1 MGSIV
6 KSIGKAIKKIGKGL
20 KKVIKKIW
28 PILLVAAAVYVGVAF
43 YGASLSAGTAAA
55 GGSTLGTT
63 NFMTGLKAMGSSA
76 MKFFSPTA
84 GTAPGVSA
92 ASQYAT
98 GATTGVS
105 GAAGIVPTLGETAA
119 AQYAGGN
126 VLGEFAMQTAITP
139 GSATAFMGDAAL
151 TNALKENIIKSY
163 SSAVAGG
170 MTSGDALVYMTK
182 MNMLATGAKMVAGF
196 FDKSEEEQRQHE
208 KEILSQRY
216 AYGRPMTDEQKAFK
230 AENPD
235 WIAEH
240 PAMQQQDLYS
250 SPNLMQSEAMAS
262 LPTQATV
269 PSPYV
274 QQQTIGQP
282 TLGRQS
288 TRQYGT
294 SAPTAFAG
302 TTPGLIKQGTQ
313 GVFNPTKQRYA

>member
-6 KSIGKAIKKIGKGL
+6 KSIGKTIKKIGKGL
-20 KKVIKKIW
+20 KKVVKKIW
-28 PILLVAAAVYVGVAF
+28 PVLLVAAAVYVGVAF

-63 NFMTGLKAMGSSA
+63 NFMTGLKAMGTSA
-76 MKFFSPTA
+76 MKFFSPAGTVQAGAAVGPTGQALASAGNVFGTGNLAATA
-84 GTAPGVSA
+84 GNAFTGSVTSQAG
-92 ASQYAT
+92 AS
-98 GATTGVS
+98 V
-105 GAAGIVPTLGETAA
+105 V
-119 AQYAGGN
+119 
-126 VLGEFAMQTAITP
+126 
-139 GSATAFMGDAAL
+139 
-151 TNALKENIIKSY
+151 KSY
-163 SSAVAGG
+163 ASAVAGG

-216 AYGRPMTDEQKAFK
+216 AYGRPMTDDQKAFK

-250 SPNLMQSEAMAS
+250 SPNLMQSQAMAS

-294 SAPTAFAG
+294 SAPKAFAG

>member
-6 KSIGKAIKKIGKGL
+6 KSIGKVIKKIGKGL
-20 KKVIKKIW
+20 KKVIKKIG
-28 PILLVAAAVYVGVAF
+28 PALLVAAAVYAGVAF
-43 YGASLSAGTAAA
+43 YGASVTGVSGLGTA
-55 GGSTLGTT
+55 
-63 NFMTGLKAMGSSA
+63 NFSQGLASMGQKL
-76 MKFFSPTA
+76 MGFFSPT
-84 GTAPGVSA
+84 GTAQVAGQAGAAVTQAGAAQVAGAGLTGTELFAGYTGQAGVGAA
-92 ASQYAT
+92 ASSS
-98 GATTGVS
+98 V
-105 GAAGIVPTLGETAA
+105 
-119 AQYAGGN
+119 
-126 VLGEFAMQTAITP
+126 
-139 GSATAFMGDAAL
+139 
-151 TNALKENIIKSY
+151 IKSF

-182 MNMLATGAKMVAGF
+182 MNMLATGVKMVAGF

-208 KEILSQRY
+208 KELLSMKY
-216 AYGRPMTDEQKAFK
+216 AFGKPMTDEQKAFK
-230 AENPD
+230 AANPN
-235 WIAEH
+235 WIGEH

-250 SPNLMQSEAMAS
+250 SPNLMQSQTMAS